1 MEDIRDSRSQ
11 RRAGKFIRLE
21 IHPMYLRMNELG
33 RMRLKLSNFAEK
45 TKAMIRE
52 QSADNQVTPKLLS
65 SSCIDQTWSKI
76 QFPELCEIIKGIESK
91 NNQTAE

>member
-11 RRAGKFIRLE
+11 RQTEKFIRLE

-33 RMRLKLSNFAEK
+33 RMGLKRSNFAEK

-52 QSADNQVTPKLLS
+52 QSAGKQVTPKLFS
-65 SSCIDQTWSKI
+65 SSCIDQS
-76 QFPELCEIIKGIESK
+76 
-91 NNQTAE
+91 